1 VKVWSRNFSESL
13 LPLKGLSYVL
23 ERAIY
28 SQKRTVNG
36 KDLTPYLHLQW
47 QPAESGR
54 LECRK
59 DFPSE
64 KEWNKRY
71 YKIKQ
76 VRPIFM
82 EEAKE
87 IIVIT
92 VYTYFY

>member
-1 VKVWSRNFSESL
+1 LSW
-13 LPLKGLSYVL
+13 KGLSYDI

-28 SQKRTVNG
+28 SRKRTVNG
-36 KDLTPYLHLQW
+36 KDLTPYLYLQW

-59 DFPSE
+59 DFPYE